1 MSIQKAI
8 TGSLGAVAGAALAV
22 GKEIETKEEKAEAKK
37 LAEKHE
43 AQKDLEHQKKVEL
56 LDARAEALKNEEERK
71 AAVVQTKLEESKIK
85 QEGMK
90 TSQGQQAEINRL
102 KIGQERNKVLLQTE
116 KLELMRQKA
125 KDSLTAARDSK
136 RKGMKAFK
144 ISDRLSSLQKK
155 RRR

>member
-1 MSIQKAI
+1 MAEIQKAI
-8 TGSLGAVAGAALAV
+8 TSTLAAGAAGGFAI
-22 GKEIETKEEKAEAKK
+22 GKEIEGKKEKAEEKK

-56 LDARAEALKNEEERK
+56 LDAKAEALKSEEERK
-71 AAVVQTKLEESKIK
+71 AAVAQTKIEESKIK

-102 KIGQERNKVLLQTE
+102 RIGQERNKVLLQTE
-116 KLELMRQKA
+116 KLELMRQRA

-155 RRR
+155 RR

>member
-8 TGSLGAVAGAALAV
+8 TGSLGAIAGASLAI
-22 GKEIETKEEKAEAKK
+22 GKEVETKEEKAEAKK